1 MVGDLHTAALL
12 AQQAQSQSMPIY
24 PLFRTLDLGRMAYE
38 PALQEQLQIFE
49 PMVAAKL
56 RGEIAAP
63 HGVGWVLTVEHEP
76 VYTLG
81 KSGDQNHLLLSNPD
95 LQRLG
100 AEFHRSSRGGDITFH
115 GPGQLV
121 AYPILDLEALKP
133 DIHWYMRALEES
145 VIRTLGHWGLEGQ
158 RDRAYTGVWLDAG
171 LSSARKICAMGVKTS
186 RWVSM
191 HGLALN
197 VSTRLD
203 YFDHIVP
210 CGIAD
215 KSVTS
220 MHHELQRKGVD
231 PEQIPGLGEVK
242 EKWLAEFHRC
252 LEEGLNRSSS

>member
-1 MVGDLHTAALL
+1 MNALESTAN
-12 AQQAQSQSMPIY
+12 QRFS
-24 PLFRTLDLGRMAYE
+24 LFQTSDLGRMAYE
-38 PALQEQLQIFE
+38 PALQEQLQKFE

-56 RGEIAAP
+56 RGEKSTE

-121 AYPILDLEALKP
+121 AYPILDLEGLKP
-133 DIHWYMRALEES
+133 DIHWYMRSLEES
-145 VIRTLGHWGLEGQ
+145 IIRTLAHWGLEGQ

-171 LSSARKICAMGVKTS
+171 GPAARKICAMGVKTS
-186 RWVSM
+186 RWVCM

-203 YFDHIVP
+203 YFDYIVP

-220 MHHELQRKGVD
+220 MHHELLRQGMEEGRL
-231 PEQIPGLGEVK
+231 PALGDVK
-242 EKWLAEFHRC
+242 EKWLEEFHHC
-252 LEEGLNRSSS
+252 LESGLSRSVS

>member
-1 MVGDLHTAALL
+1 MRV
-12 AQQAQSQSMPIY
+12 Y
-24 PLFRTLDLGRMAYE
+24 PLFRTIDLGRMAYE
-38 PALQEQLQIFE
+38 PALQEQLKIYE

-56 RGEIAAP
+56 RGEKSTD

-133 DIHWYMRALEES
+133 DIHWYMRSLEES
-145 VIRTLGHWGLEGQ
+145 VIRTLAHWGLEGQ

-171 LSSARKICAMGVKTS
+171 ETTARKICAMGVKTS
-186 RWVSM
+186 RWVCM

-203 YFDHIVP
+203 YFYHIVP

-220 MHHELQRKGVD
+220 MHHELLRTGLGPD
-231 PEQIPGLGEVK
+231 HLPGLGEVK